1 MIELYFWTTPNG
13 YKPLLFL
20 EEAGID
26 YEIRPVNI
34 SKGEQFDLGF
44 LKISPNNRIPAIVD
58 HDPEDG
64 GAPLAQFESGAI
76 LQYLAEKTG
85 KFIPGDVRDRAE
97 VLQWLNWQMGGI
109 GPMFG
114 QYLHFVDYAPEDI
127 AYAKERY
134 TREAKR
140 LLGVLDKRLE
150 DRKYVAG
157 PYSIADMA
165 IYPWVRHILEQFEG
179 FENVRRWAST
189 VAERPA
195 TVRAYEK
202 GAAIN
207 TVPTITEDSKALLL
221 GLTGGNAGNTGD
233 RKAA

>member
-20 EEAGID
+20 EEAGVD
-26 YEIRPVNI
+26 YEIRAVNI
-34 SKGEQFDLGF
+34 SKGEQFEPAF
-44 LKISPNNRIPAIVD
+44 LKLSPNNRIPAIVD

-76 LQYLAEKTG
+76 LQYLAEKIG
-85 KFIPGDVRDRAE
+85 KFMPTDARGRAE

-114 QYLHFVDYAPEDI
+114 QYLHFADYAPETLP
-127 AYAKERY
+127 YAIERY
-134 TREAKR
+134 TREAER
-140 LLGVLDKRLE
+140 LLGVLDKRLA
-150 DRKYVAG
+150 DREYVAG
-157 PYSIADMA
+157 AYSIADMA
-165 IYPWVRHILEQFEG
+165 IYPWVRRILEQFEG
-179 FENVRRWAST
+179 LENVRRWAST

-195 TVRAYEK
+195 TIRAYDK

-207 TVPTITEDSKALLL
+207 TVPTITEESKALLL
-221 GLTGGNAGNTGD
+221 GLTGGNASDTRD
-233 RKAA
+233 HKAA

>member
-1 MIELYFWTTPNG
+1 MIDLYFWTTTNG

-34 SKGEQFDLGF
+34 SKGEQFEPAF

-58 HDPEDG
+58 NEPEDG

-85 KFIPGDVRDRAE
+85 KFMPTDSRGRAE

-114 QYLHFVDYAPEDI
+114 QYLHFVDYAPKDLP
-127 AYAKERY
+127 YAKERY
-134 TREAKR
+134 TREAER
-140 LLGVLDKRLE
+140 LLGVLDKRLR
-150 DRKYVAG
+150 DREYVAG
-157 PYSIADMA
+157 AYSIADMA
-165 IYPWVRHILEQFEG
+165 IYPWVRQRIERFEG
-179 FENVRRWAST
+179 FVNVERWVRT

-207 TVPTITEDSKALLL
+207 TVPTITEESKALLL
-221 GLTGGNAGNTGD
+221 GLTGSNADD
-233 RKAA
+233 RKEYRAA

>member
-1 MIELYFWTTPNG
+1 MIDLYFWTTPNG

-34 SKGEQFDLGF
+34 SKGEQFDPKF

-85 KFIPGDVRDRAE
+85 KFIPEDARGRAK

-127 AYAKERY
+127 AYAKQRY
-134 TREAKR
+134 TLEAER
-140 LLGVLDKRLE
+140 LLGVLDKRLA
-150 DRKYVAG
+150 DREFVAG
-157 PYSIADMA
+157 AYSIADMA
-165 IYPWVRHILEQFEG
+165 IYPWVRQRIERFEG
-179 FENVRRWAST
+179 FANVERWVRA
-189 VAERPA
+189 VADRPA
-195 TVRAYEK
+195 TIRAYEK
-202 GAAIN
+202 GAAVN
-207 TVPTITEDSKALLL
+207 TVPTITEESKKFLLDNGGL
-221 GLTGGNAGNTGD
+221 G
-233 RKAA
+233 KAA

>member
-1 MIELYFWTTPNG
+1 MSQKHSLISITQSVPKALTPDN
-13 YKPLLFL
+13 
-20 EEAGID
+20 
-26 YEIRPVNI
+26 VNI
-34 SKGEQFDLGF
+34 SKGEQFAPEF

-58 HDPEDG
+58 HDPDDG

-85 KFIPGDVRDRAE
+85 KFIPDDARCRAE

-114 QYLHFVDYAPEDI
+114 QYLHFADYAPETLP
-127 AYAKERY
+127 YAIERY
-134 TREAKR
+134 TREAER
-140 LLGVLDKRLE
+140 LLGVLDKRLK
-150 DRKYVAG
+150 DREYVAG
-157 PYSIADMA
+157 AYSIADMA
-165 IYPWVRHILEQFEG
+165 IYPWVRRILEQFEG

-195 TVRAYEK
+195 TIRAYDK

-207 TVPTITEDSKALLL
+207 TIPTITEESKALLL
-221 GLTGGNAGNTGD
+221 GLTGGNASD
-233 RKAA
+233 ARDYKAA